1 MRLTWVQP
9 EDLLPHQLVQSTAE
23 RVEVSDIAERWVSAG
38 GGTEAPVSGA
48 SDKPAAPVLRALA
61 RELLDELDARFAG
74 WQAPD
79 LPVLPL
85 LTDPQPPSVSAR
97 ELAGAQSP
105 AVPARELAGGQ
116 SPGVPAR
123 ELAGTQPSAVS
134 DHELATARSAVGR
147 AGAERSGDD
156 GSLVLQ
162 SPSTDREPAEPASGR
177 VLNAW
182 LGRAAGNLLGK
193 PVEKIPREGIREI
206 LQSSGQWPLQQYVTA
221 VGVPDE
227 VLGRW
232 PWNRRSKPT
241 SLREVI
247 DGMPED
253 DDLNFAIL
261 ALQLVERHGD
271 GLTTEDVAAAWLN
284 DLPAGRVFT
293 AERVAYR
300 NLLDGVEP
308 ARAALVRNP
317 FREWIGAQIRTDVY
331 GWVRP
336 GDRTAAARLALAD
349 ARLSHTGAGVDGA
362 LWVAAMSAAAMVLDD
377 PVAVAEAGL
386 DVVDPASELAKAV
399 RFGLGLAET
408 PLDDALDALHA
419 EYGHLHWVHSVNN
432 SALTAYALTAPD
444 FATGIGRAVMG
455 GWDTDSAGATVGAVL
470 GAVLGVP
477 AEWAGPLDDRLATS
491 LPGMNQVA
499 ISELAARTVAA
510 RAGAVQTDSVQ
521 ADAGPAGA
529 VQAEAVRTVGQ
540 TVAAGKADRRG

>member
-1 MRLTWVQP
+1 MRMTWVQP
-9 EDLLPHQLVQSTAE
+9 EDLLPHQLVQSASE
-23 RVEVSDIAERWVSAG
+23 GVEVSDVAERWVAAG
-38 GGTEAPVSGA
+38 GTTDAPVSGA
-48 SDKPAAPVLRALA
+48 SDKPAAPELRALA
-61 RELLDELDARFAG
+61 RELLEELDGRFAG
-74 WQAPD
+74 WTAPEIPQ
-79 LPVLPL
+79 LPPL
-85 LTDPQPPSVSAR
+85 GDSR
-97 ELAGAQSP
+97 
-105 AVPARELAGGQ
+105 
-116 SPGVPAR
+116 
-123 ELAGTQPSAVS
+123 
-134 DHELATARSAVGR
+134 DRS
-147 AGAERSGDD
+147 
-156 GSLVLQ
+156 
-162 SPSTDREPAEPASGR
+162 
-177 VLNAW
+177 LNAW

-206 LQSSGQWPLQQYVTA
+206 LQSSGQWPLTQYVTA

-232 PWNRRSKPT
+232 PWNKRSKPT

-261 ALQLVERHGD
+261 ALQLVERHGAE
-271 GLTTEDVAAAWLN
+271 LTTEQVALVWLN

-300 NLLDGVEP
+300 NLLDGVAPEQ
-308 ARAALVRNP
+308 AALVRNP

-331 GWVRP
+331 GWVNP

-362 LWVAAMSAAAMVLDD
+362 IWVAAMSAAAMVLDG
-377 PVAVAEAGL
+377 PIAVAESGL
-386 DVVDPASELAKAV
+386 EAIAADGEIARAV
-399 RFGLGLAET
+399 RFGLDLAGT

-419 EYGHLHWVHSVNN
+419 QYGHLHWVHSVNN
-432 SALTAYALTAPD
+432 TALTAYALTAPD

-510 RAGAVQTDSVQ
+510 SKA
-521 ADAGPAGA
+521 
-529 VQAEAVRTVGQ
+529 AENVEV
-540 TVAAGKADRRG
+540 RRG